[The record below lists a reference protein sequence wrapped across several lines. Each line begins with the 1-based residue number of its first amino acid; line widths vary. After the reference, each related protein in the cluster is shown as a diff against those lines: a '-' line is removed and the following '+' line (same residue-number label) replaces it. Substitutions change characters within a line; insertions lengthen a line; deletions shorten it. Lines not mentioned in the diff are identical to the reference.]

1 MARDRSLTEEQGG
14 GYLPISL
21 ALGDQR
27 GNAALGC
34 SQPGLALAAADPP
47 ELGARFGGPTGR
59 AERLEALESS
69 LEGDAGRELLSF
81 PTPDDAQRE
90 QGPGATERIIHDP
103 VLGDRLL
110 EQLER
115 RVDLALRGSH
125 QAAAARRVREYPLAS
140 HANRVSLP
148 NVEYRERVVVPAEGE
163 QQLDVVGAPP
173 ANARLTPPQL
183 RRLPVC
189 AVEPLSRSGK
199 VAAPECCQSH
209 DREML
214 RRMQRELLL
223 GEIERASRVLARELE
238 LAPVD
243 GDDGDREVVLRHL
256 EPVLDRDVMSM
267 GGVLGGDVPTPCPE
281 LDPREPPE
289 RPSAPRLVLLPP
301 FEVLALEEEPGPRLS
316 SKPARKC

>member
-1 MARDRSLTEEQGG
+1 M
-14 GYLPISL
+14 
-21 ALGDQR
+21 
-27 GNAALGC
+27 
-34 SQPGLALAAADPP
+34 
-47 ELGARFGGPTGR
+47 
-59 AERLEALESS
+59 
-69 LEGDAGRELLSF
+69 
-81 PTPDDAQRE
+81 
-90 QGPGATERIIHDP
+90 
-103 VLGDRLL
+103 
-110 EQLER
+110 
-115 RVDLALRGSH
+115 
-125 QAAAARRVREYPLAS
+125 
-140 HANRVSLP
+140 
-148 NVEYRERVVVPAEGE
+148 PAEGE

-173 ANARLTPPQL
+173 ANARLAPPQL

-243 GDDGDREVVLRHL
+243 GDDGDRQVVLRHL

-289 RPSAPRLVLLPP
+289 RPGAPRLVLLPP
-301 FEVLALEEEPGPRLS
+301 FEVLALEEGPGHVSRRSRRESVDDCERCLLHQLLPADRS
-316 SKPARKC
+316 REVVRRARKIGRRFSIAAQTIRGSPGRRGHAPAA